1 MNAMRY
7 RILGSTALR
16 VSVIGVGTWQFGGEW
31 GRRFTQNDV
40 DAILDQ
46 AAESGINLIDT
57 AECYGDHLSERLI
70 GDYLER
76 HGRAHWIIA
85 TKFGHRFKGFMDRD
99 EQFSAAEVSKQLEAS
114 LQALQ
119 TETIELYQFHSG
131 SDALFE
137 NDQLWETL
145 ARFQRAGKVRHL
157 GVSILGKG
165 SELQAREAREK
176 GAEVLQVI
184 YNRLDQRPEQL
195 YFSYARKDHLGILA
209 RLPLASGLLTGKYG
223 AGASFPSSDVRAT
236 FDSEKLR
243 RDLAEIERIKKTEV
257 PSGLSMG
264 QWALAWC
271 LKNPLVSAV
280 IPGCKDPAQVR
291 SNAEAAELI
300 D

>member
-76 HGRAHWIIA
+76 HDRAHWIIA

-99 EQFSAAEVSKQLEAS
+99 DQFSAAEVSKQLEAS

-119 TETIELYQFHSG
+119 TEAVELYQFHSG

-145 ARFQRAGKVRHL
+145 ARFQRAGKVRHP
-157 GVSILGKG
+157 
-165 SELQAREAREK
+165 R
-176 GAEVLQVI
+176 
-184 YNRLDQRPEQL
+184 
-195 YFSYARKDHLGILA
+195 
-209 RLPLASGLLTGKYG
+209 
-223 AGASFPSSDVRAT
+223 
-236 FDSEKLR
+236 
-243 RDLAEIERIKKTEV
+243 
-257 PSGLSMG
+257 
-264 QWALAWC
+264 
-271 LKNPLVSAV
+271 SA
-280 IPGCKDPAQVR
+280 KR
-291 SNAEAAELI
+291 HTME
-300 D
+300 